1 MNNVKRY
8 LMQIRLTDVRIQHL
22 QRYVDELREMLT
34 DTGGTDYTKPRVK
47 SSISPDTMA
56 ERVVKIADIEK
67 KIDREVDRLIDI
79 RDRIVWQI
87 GRLDDPDEITVLELR
102 YVHMLKWE
110 EIADKMGYSLRR
122 VYQIHGAAL
131 INFNKHCI

>member
-8 LMQIRLTDVRIQHL
+8 LMQIRLMDVRIQHL
-22 QRYVDELREMLT
+22 QHHADELREMLT
-34 DTGGTDYTKPRVK
+34 DTGGTDYSKPRVK
-47 SSISPDTMA
+47 SSIAPDTMA